1 MASPAP
7 TSTPTEPPVLQRTP
21 SAGTHSCFICMQSDA
36 ETPTLPFVNFCPCT
50 LEAHEACLLTWIS
63 EKEKTSSP
71 NRKPVCPACQHRI
84 SVEEPYDAVVALK
97 EGLHRGFARVSPY
110 VLLAL
115 VMSGGA
121 VGSGWYGLMSSH
133 IFAGPEATARWLGL
147 QSLIGRTG
155 RDGPLYR
162 WMPFWRFTVKTW
174 MLSCVGPGLVVW
186 RAIPGVGN
194 LLLMPISLMVSLITS
209 GRGYGAD
216 ETHRVPRYLLP
227 TMICHIGRLVR
238 PGLLPC
244 SRLLH

>member
-1 MASPAP
+1 MASSA
-7 TSTPTEPPVLQRTP
+7 SALALTEPPVLQRTP
-21 SAGTHSCFICMQSDA
+21 TAGTHSCFICFQTDA
-36 ETPTLPFVNFCPCT
+36 EAPGLPFVNFCPCT
-50 LEAHEACLLTWIS
+50 LEAHEACLLAWIS
-63 EKEKTSSP
+63 EREKTTSA
-71 NRKPVCPACQHRI
+71 KPVCPVCQHRI
-84 SVEEPYDAVVALK
+84 NVEEQYDAVVALK
-97 EGLHRGFARVSPY
+97 ESLHRGFARVSPY

-155 RDGPLYR
+155 RAGPLYR

-209 GRGYGAD
+209 GRGYDAD
-216 ETHRVPRYLLP
+216 ERHRVPRYLWP
-227 TMICHIGRLVR
+227 TMICHIGRLVQ

-244 SRLLH
+244 FPSLH